1 MKIFIFLGV
10 LLSSNISCQILSQ
23 DEKDYISKFIHPIS
37 SYEPDYSDQNDL
49 KFLDNQIVDQTM
61 VAIGESSHGSREV
74 TKMKDRL
81 SRFLIENKNFRNY
94 ALEAGLPESDFMN
107 EYIINSKNDAKT
119 YLETIGYWIYKTQ
132 EHVDGINWMK
142 KFNEKS
148 QQKIHFMGFD
158 MQNIIGIFQTLKQTS
173 AENKWPESYAN
184 NIYQSVVL
192 ALKANKLSKDNE
204 LKLNSEIDAM
214 QQQINTLSDEKK
226 KQWLSENIT
235 VLKQFLHF
243 QFKSFTKSDD
253 RDRYMAENAIWLN
266 HYFADSKMILSGHN
280 GHIGTPDNRYKIMG
294 DYLKKEFG
302 DRYTTFGFAIYKGTF
317 SANGKQGMGTYTLQ
331 EAPKNSLEYL
341 LNSFGKD
348 LFILDLKSIRK
359 ENNPLAKLLFQ
370 EIKVRGIG
378 YETMSND
385 FKSTTNPVETYD
397 YIIFIKNS
405 TNTNLIK

>member
-1 MKIFIFLGV
+1 
-10 LLSSNISCQILSQ
+10 
-23 DEKDYISKFIHPIS
+23 
-37 SYEPDYSDQNDL
+37 
-49 KFLDNQIVDQTM
+49 M

-107 EYIINSKNDAKT
+107 EYIINGKNDAKT

-142 KFNEKS
+142 KFNETS
-148 QQKIHFMGFD
+148 QHKIHFMGFD
-158 MQNIIGIFQTLKQTS
+158 MQNVIGIFQTLKQAS

-184 NIYQSVVL
+184 NIYQSVVV
-192 ALKANKLSKDNE
+192 ALKAKKLSKDNE

-214 QQQINTLSDEKK
+214 QQQINSLSNEKK

-266 HYFADSKMILSGHN
+266 HYFADSKMILSAHN

-302 DRYTTFGFAIYKGTF
+302 DRYTTFGFAIYNGTF
-317 SANGKQGMGTYTLQ
+317 SANGKQGIGTYTLQ

-341 LNSFGKD
+341 LNSFGIK